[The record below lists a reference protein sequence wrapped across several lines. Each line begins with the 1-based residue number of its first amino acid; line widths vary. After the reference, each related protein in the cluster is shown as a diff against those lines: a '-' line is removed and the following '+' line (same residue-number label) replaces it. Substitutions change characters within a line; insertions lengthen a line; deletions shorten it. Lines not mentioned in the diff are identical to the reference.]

1 MKMWR
6 YLAVVIS
13 SMVALRNPKVIAQS
27 AYAGRG
33 EDCVQVDTLFG
44 PSSVWEMTPEMV
56 EKNFA
61 SAGFR
66 WTSDKTKTHGAIR
79 PSLAVVNLSAANQA
93 NLASGKQSTVKLKLF
108 DGAVDAEQVDLEF
121 KDNKLSSVVISIW
134 NKGDA
139 KKLSEKEFFE
149 RVAKLKGLITT
160 RVKTRMQELGKDSSS
175 ASGAFVTKW
184 ETDHTEAQLDYSTDG
199 KKGAE
204 FHGEFIRLRFIPRPK
219 RALGSEGN
227 SNVAKVNLS
236 ELGKNVKRTETN
248 DVYVSGIPMVD
259 QGEKGYCALASSE
272 RIFRYFGIQC
282 DQHDLAQASES
293 NKRGT
298 KPAEFEEA
306 LHKLQGKFKVRV
318 KDIIT
323 WGEKDYTKFT
333 EAYNREAK
341 KVGAKQCP
349 PSYFITTFSGLDPVA
364 LRATRAKGGGFEK
377 FKNAVVDSI
386 QKGVPLLWGLE
397 LGIFPESGQKA
408 AQTTGGHMRLIIGF
422 NETDEEL
429 IFSDSWG
436 AGHEFKRMKIR
447 DAFSVTSGLYTIE
460 PTAR

>member
-1 MKMWR
+1 MKFLR
-6 YLAVVIS
+6 QLAVLIGGTF
-13 SMVALRNPKVIAQS
+13 LPTNQS
-27 AYAGRG
+27 AVAQQSAALANEPSGG
-33 EDCVQVDTLFG
+33 IDCLLA
-44 PSSVWEMTPEMV
+44 SSSPWEMTDKQV
-56 EKNFA
+56 EEKFTA
-61 SAGFR
+61 IGFR
-66 WTSDKTKTHGAIR
+66 WLSETSRVRGMIR
-79 PSLAVVNLSAANQA
+79 PKSPTESNSETVVGQPK
-93 NLASGKQSTVKLKLF
+93 KQKMRIFNGMLE
-108 DGAVDAEQVDLEF
+108 AEQVDLEF
-121 KDNKLSSVVISIW
+121 KEARLVAVTVSIW

-139 KKLSEKEFFE
+139 KKLSEQEFFD
-149 RVAKLKGLITT
+149 RVEKLKTGVTKKLA
-160 RVKTRMQELGKDSSS
+160 VRMQDLGKT
-175 ASGAFVTKW
+175 GANAAQAFGFRW
-184 ETDHTEAQLDYSTDG
+184 ETDQTEAQLDYSSDG

-204 FHGEFIRLRFIPRPK
+204 FHGEFIRLRFIPRLK

-236 ELGKNVKRTETN
+236 SLAKNVKRTETN
-248 DVYVSGIPMVD
+248 DVYVSGVPMVD

-293 NKRGT
+293 SKKGT

-377 FKNAVVDSI
+377 FKNAVVDST

-397 LGIFPESGQKA
+397 LGIFPESGQKGT
-408 AQTTGGHMRLIIGF
+408 QTTGGHMRLIIGF
-422 NETDEEL
+422 NEGDEEL

-436 AGHEFKRMKIR
+436 AGHEFKRMKLR
-447 DAFSVTSGLYTIE
+447 DAFSVTSGLYAIE
-460 PTAR
+460 PVAR